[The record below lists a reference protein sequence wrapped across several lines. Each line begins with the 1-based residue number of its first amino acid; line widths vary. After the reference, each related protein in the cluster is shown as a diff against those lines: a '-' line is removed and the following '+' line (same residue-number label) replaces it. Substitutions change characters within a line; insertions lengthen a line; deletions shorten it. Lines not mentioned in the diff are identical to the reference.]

1 MLCQTYSLVVG
12 SKREKRKGKR
22 IIAMFLYTISCIT
35 MCVLMPLFSCC
46 WEIKLSNIELKNKM
60 VGYNATELFLH
71 QKNGTHLLL
80 HLGLQSSFSKKWTK
94 KVQLFTKWGRR
105 QGGGFGE
112 ASVFLLGGL
121 PGSTPGQQKFVRSA
135 DEWWLG
141 INWIY

>member
-80 HLGLQSSFSKKWTK
+80 HLGLQSSFSKNGQK
-94 KVQLFTKWGRR
+94 KYNYLQN
-105 QGGGFGE
+105 GGGGRAG
-112 ASVFLLGGL
+112 ASTGRHLYFC
-121 PGSTPGQQKFVRSA
+121 
-135 DEWWLG
+135 
-141 INWIY
+141 